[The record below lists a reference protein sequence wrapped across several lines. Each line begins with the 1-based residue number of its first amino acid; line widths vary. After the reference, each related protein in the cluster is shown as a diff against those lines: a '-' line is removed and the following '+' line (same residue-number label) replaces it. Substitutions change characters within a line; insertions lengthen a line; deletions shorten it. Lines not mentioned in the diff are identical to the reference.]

1 MDFLIE
7 KFKASIYDR
16 TKDGSTL
23 MHIAAINGHPE
34 TAVLLFNK
42 GVPLLM
48 PNKYGARGIHIAAK
62 EGHVNVIKT
71 LLAKGEQIDAK
82 TSDNKTALHIAVEHG
97 KSSAVEVRDYIGLKH
112 CIVINGDYRCSL
124 VTEQMSTSAAGT
136 RRSPRCISRPGL
148 TRPAA
153 TSAPRSCS
161 SPGPTPTC
169 RWGTAAAPCT

>member
-1 MDFLIE
+1 MYFKAYAFCNIIEPCDPRCNSFEVINCYIFRLVDFLIE

-62 EGHVNVIKT
+62 EGHITVIKT
-71 LLAKGEQIDAK
+71 LLAKGEKIDAK
-82 TSDNKTALHIAVEHG
+82 TSDNKTALHIAVENG
-97 KSSAVEVRDYIGLKH
+97 KSSAVEVK
-112 CIVINGDYRCSL
+112 S
-124 VTEQMSTSAAGT
+124 
-136 RRSPRCISRPGL
+136 
-148 TRPAA
+148 
-153 TSAPRSCS
+153 
-161 SPGPTPTC
+161 
-169 RWGTAAAPCT
+169 